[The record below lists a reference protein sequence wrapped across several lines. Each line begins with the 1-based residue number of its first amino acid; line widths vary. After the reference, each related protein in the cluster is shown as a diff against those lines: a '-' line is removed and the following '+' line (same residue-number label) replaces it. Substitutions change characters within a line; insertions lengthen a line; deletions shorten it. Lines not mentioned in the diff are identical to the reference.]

1 MLPAGVLHDP
11 VVQRPVILEFQRA
24 ERMRDALDRVLD
36 RMSEVIHRVDAPFI
50 PCILMRQMRD
60 PVEDRVPHID
70 VGRRHI
76 DLRAEHHRAV
86 GILSR
91 LHVPEERQT
100 FLRIPVPVRVVTA
113 RLGQRAAVLADL
125 IRAEAADIGEPLP
138 DQQLR
143 LLVHRVKVIGRKEAA
158 VPEIGAQPPDI
169 LLDRLHKFAL
179 LLRGV
184 RVVEAEIEAA
194 VILRRDPGVEDDGLR
209 VPDMK
214 ISVRFRRK
222 TRADPVVPPLLQI
235 TVNDVLDEVSGFR
248 LLSHAAPS
256 VHRRLLRFCTGVLL
270 NKTVGPARPGAA
282 SPLICPDFFPSNR
295 PSAVPS

>member
-1 MLPAGVLHDP
+1 MLPAGILHDP

-24 ERMRDALDRVLD
+24 ERMRDTLDRVLD
-36 RMSEVIHRVDAPFI
+36 RMREVIHRVDAPFI

-70 VGRRHI
+70 VGRGHI

-91 LHVPEERQT
+91 LHVPEESQA
-100 FLRIPVPVRVVTA
+100 FLRIPVPVRVVSA

-125 IRAEAADIGEPLP
+125 IRAQAADIGEPLP

-143 LLVHRVKVIGRKEAA
+143 LLVHRVKVIGREEAA
-158 VPEIGAQPPDI
+158 IPEISAQPPDI
-169 LLDRLHKFAL
+169 LLDGLHKFAL
-179 LLRGV
+179 FLRGV
-184 RVVEAEIEAA
+184 RVVETQIEAA
-194 VILRRDPGVEDDGLR
+194 VVLLRDPGVEDDGLR
-209 VPDMK
+209 VSDMK

-222 TRADPVVPPLLQI
+222 TRTDFVVPSLLQI
-235 TVNDVLDEVSGFR
+235 PVYDVLDEISRFR

-256 VHRRLLRFCTGVLL
+256 VHRRSFVFAPVFCPIKLSDR
-270 NKTVGPARPGAA
+270 PARERRHRCSART
-282 SPLICPDFFPSNR
+282 FPSQC